1 MSLTHRRFEKQAHT
15 YAQAAL
21 IQREIGNRLL
31 ERLEYLKITPSSILD
46 LGCGPNMHTHALHQL
61 YPEAQ
66 IVGVDIAYN
75 MLSLARH
82 AHKHT
87 LIQAS
92 MDSLP
97 FKEASFDIIFM
108 NQVLHWS
115 NAYKPLLYTLHTL
128 LKEEGCLLFSTLGPD
143 TFHELR
149 MAFTQVDNTSHTHDF
164 LDMHHIGDMLLAEQF
179 LDPIVD
185 MEKITL
191 HYSSLSHLLHT
202 LKAQGVSNHHEKRS
216 KGLAGKRTWEKLA
229 TAYTPY
235 LTEQHHFPLTY
246 EVIYGQAFK
255 GAHRKNSCHQEGTTS
270 FIPISSIKTQKI

>member
-15 YAQAAL
+15 YAQAAH

-31 ERLEYLKITPSSILD
+31 ERLEYLKITPRSILD
-46 LGCGPNMHTHALHQL
+46 LGCGPNMHTHVLHRL
-61 YPEAQ
+61 YPGAQ

-75 MLSLARH
+75 MLSLARREH
-82 AHKHT
+82 AHS

-97 FKEASFDIIFM
+97 FKEGSFDIIFM
-108 NQVLHWS
+108 NQALHWS
-115 NAYKPLLYTLHTL
+115 NEYKPLLHTLHTL
-128 LKEEGCLLFSTLGPD
+128 LREEGCLLFSTLGPD
-143 TFHELR
+143 TFHELS
-149 MAFTQVDNTSHTHDF
+149 MAFSEVDNTPHTHDF

-191 HYSSLSHLLHT
+191 HYPSLTHLLRA

-216 KGLAGKRTWEKLA
+216 KGLTGKHTWEKLA

-235 LTEQHHFPLTY
+235 LTEQGHFPLTY

-255 GAHRKNSCHQEGTTS
+255 GRRSKNGCHQEGTTT
-270 FIPISSIKTQKI
+270 FIPISTIKTKKI